1 MQPTCRHKL
10 LQRWPSGRFAR
21 CAPDDRCSRRAGTS
35 CSSAG
40 RQGALPGAP
49 LMTDAA
55 DVQAQAAPALAV
67 RVPCLVRPW
76 RPLSS
81 AWSSRRAAASHVP
94 RNAGRQGALP
104 GAPLAAGAADRAAA
118 VHWTRAFPVTQLA
131 LSHQGALPCAPLV
144 PEDRGML
151 NASGSLTQ
159 LDVHYFFFVLLIMH

>member
-1 MQPTCRHKL
+1 MGRQHHVQTSVACLRLHAHSCASSQGALPGAPLAAC
-10 LQRWPSGRFAR
+10 WSSGCLAGR
-21 CAPDDRCSRRAGTS
+21 APDDQCRRRAGTG

-55 DVQAQAAPALAV
+55 DVQAQVAPALAV

-118 VHWTRAFPVTQLA
+118 VHWTRTFPVMQLA
-131 LSHQGALPCAPLV
+131 LSHQGSFY
-144 PEDRGML
+144 
-151 NASGSLTQ
+151 N
-159 LDVHYFFFVLLIMH
+159 